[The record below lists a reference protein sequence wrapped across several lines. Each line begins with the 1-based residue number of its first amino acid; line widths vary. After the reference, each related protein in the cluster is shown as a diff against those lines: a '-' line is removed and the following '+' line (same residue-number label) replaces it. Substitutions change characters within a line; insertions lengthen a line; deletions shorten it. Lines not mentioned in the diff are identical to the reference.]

1 MGSRTEVLSGLAIV
15 AVCVAAGV
23 LSVVGGTSA
32 LLGIGAI
39 AALLVS
45 VYVGIRHP
53 LWLYW
58 GLAAM
63 VGALPFGYFPG
74 VHVPLYLPF
83 AAGAI
88 TAAIVHESNGVPFHR
103 LEKAVIV
110 LAVSSGV
117 AMIFTARSVLDVTV
131 YIRWLIATM
140 VLIALLRLSRD
151 NLAKF
156 GRIYVYAAT
165 LNALFGIAIVAA
177 DPNHRFIKIL
187 SIFEYDREDT
197 GRYVFTDEGQ
207 SRFARLGG
215 TWVDPNIA
223 GIGLIPALVLALVL
237 LKGKLRVLATAI
249 LSMAVVLT
257 LSRAAIVSVLAGII
271 LVAFLHSMRNRNRV
285 LLMGSLSLAAAGA
298 LMVPAVRTRMLSSF
312 GSDDTGAQDRGRALA
327 EFPNVMSGHW
337 LFGLGWGRQEWIDGA
352 FAFRLN
358 FVSNSPLITI
368 YRSGMIVGLVF
379 LAVLVI
385 ACVMS
390 YRALRSES
398 LPAAIYG
405 GVFIGFCVVALQLD
419 HPVVTSPQSGIA
431 FGIFLA
437 FLVYLDRSRPRP
449 SDAATPRTDATG
461 TRTTPTRELA
471 ARPHQVGQPT

>member
-1 MGSRTEVLSGLAIV
+1 MTVGMGSRTEVLSGLAIV

-39 AALLVS
+39 AAILVS
-45 VYVGIRHP
+45 VYIGIRHP

-88 TAAIVHESNGVPFHR
+88 TAAIVHESNRVPFHR

-110 LAVSSGV
+110 LAVTSGV
-117 AMIFTARSVLDVTV
+117 AMVFTARSVLDVTV

-223 GIGLIPALVLALVL
+223 GIGLIPALVLGLVL
-237 LKGKLRVLATAI
+237 LKGKLRIFA
-249 LSMAVVLT
+249 LS
-257 LSRAAIVSVLAGII
+257 
-271 LVAFLHSMRNRNRV
+271 
-285 LLMGSLSLAAAGA
+285 
-298 LMVPAVRTRMLSSF
+298 
-312 GSDDTGAQDRGRALA
+312 
-327 EFPNVMSGHW
+327 
-337 LFGLGWGRQEWIDGA
+337 
-352 FAFRLN
+352 
-358 FVSNSPLITI
+358 
-368 YRSGMIVGLVF
+368 
-379 LAVLVI
+379 
-385 ACVMS
+385 
-390 YRALRSES
+390 
-398 LPAAIYG
+398 
-405 GVFIGFCVVALQLD
+405 
-419 HPVVTSPQSGIA
+419 
-431 FGIFLA
+431 
-437 FLVYLDRSRPRP
+437 
-449 SDAATPRTDATG
+449 
-461 TRTTPTRELA
+461 
-471 ARPHQVGQPT
+471 